1 MENGKPTRSVRP
13 PKPEITDLERRVLAH
28 ERILK
33 SLIAYISLSEPHV
46 LDHLSQSFVV
56 PMETSRREQDYTETD
71 DYAEEFIRAVVALG
85 ATQAA
90 RERSPRPLG
99 PMRRADQFSIG
110 IEPVAQPRAA
120 ADRVEARERNGI
132 WRVTADG
139 EFLGDYHTREAADA
153 HAALARRSLD

>member
-1 MENGKPTRSVRP
+1 MENGKPTDALRAP
-13 PKPEITDLERRVLAH
+13 TPEITDLERRVLAH

-33 SLIAYISLSEPHV
+33 SLIAYLSLSEPHV
-46 LDHLSQSFVV
+46 LDHLSQRFVV

-90 RERSPRPLG
+90 RERSPRSLG
-99 PMRRADQFSIG
+99 PMRKADQFSIG
-110 IEPVAQPRAA
+110 SEPVAQPRSA

-132 WRVTADG
+132 WRVTLDG
-139 EFLGDYHTREAADA
+139 EFLGDYYTREAADA
-153 HAALARRSLD
+153 YAALARRSLG

>member
-33 SLIAYISLSEPHV
+33 SLIAYMSLSEPHV
-46 LDHLSQSFVV
+46 LDHLMQRFVV
-56 PMETSRREQDYTETD
+56 PMEKSRREQNYTVTD
-71 DYAEEFIRAVVALG
+71 DYAEQFIRAVVALG
-85 ATQAA
+85 KMQAVRAT
-90 RERSPRPLG
+90 SPECLG
-99 PMRRADQFSIG
+99 SMRKADQFSIG
-110 IEPVAQPRAA
+110 IELVPQPRSA
-120 ADRVEARERNGI
+120 ADRVEARQRNGI